1 MGRAKQILVVLLV
14 AVLMCLSACGQAG
27 DNSKKQTDSN
37 DAQTGNYVTLKA
49 ITLGQLPENGMDEF
63 YEELD
68 AMTEELGCHLR
79 FDYIPWGDERSQ
91 LNMAIASG
99 KYDFISNGN
108 FSDYYQ
114 QVAKGAFLNLNA
126 YRDVVPE
133 LRNMLDHAQIL
144 GVKNISTTL
153 IFINRH
159 IFTRTG
165 LFHDRIFPSAWM
177 GTCPTIGITASEIIG

>member
-1 MGRAKQILVVLLV
+1 MGRAKQILAVLLV

-91 LNMAIASG
+91 LNA
-99 KYDFISNGN
+99 
-108 FSDYYQ
+108 
-114 QVAKGAFLNLNA
+114 
-126 YRDVVPE
+126 E
-133 LRNMLDHAQIL
+133 
-144 GVKNISTTL
+144 
-153 IFINRH
+153 
-159 IFTRTG
+159 
-165 LFHDRIFPSAWM
+165 
-177 GTCPTIGITASEIIG
+177 

>member
-68 AMTEELGCHLR
+68 AMCLLLHLQNL
-79 FDYIPWGDERSQ
+79 I
-91 LNMAIASG
+91 
-99 KYDFISNGN
+99 
-108 FSDYYQ
+108 
-114 QVAKGAFLNLNA
+114 QVLQ
-126 YRDVVPE
+126 R
-133 LRNMLDHAQIL
+133 LRM
-144 GVKNISTTL
+144 V
-153 IFINRH
+153 
-159 IFTRTG
+159 
-165 LFHDRIFPSAWM
+165 
-177 GTCPTIGITASEIIG
+177 

>member
-133 LRNMLDHAQIL
+133 LLAH
-144 GVKNISTTL
+144 
-153 IFINRH
+153 
-159 IFTRTG
+159 
-165 LFHDRIFPSAWM
+165 
-177 GTCPTIGITASEIIG
+177 